1 MTRPRPVRVVGP
13 HPAIPD
19 LVVIGDVMV
28 DVSVEAPALARGGDV
43 HGEVRIRPGGTAANA
58 AVWAAL
64 AGARVTLY
72 GRVGD
77 DTAGRVV
84 RDALAERGVN
94 ARLAVDPKQRTG
106 TMLVVREAGERSMV
120 ADRGANGAF
129 SAEDIPTTI
138 EAGAVL
144 VSGYLLLHPPTEAA
158 ARKALG
164 RSRAPWIAVDAA
176 SWPLLDE
183 YGAERFFE
191 ATAEATVLFANE
203 REAEVLTGDQGRS
216 PLTERYEIVS
226 VKSGANGA
234 EARQGDRVVVY
245 AEFAGEVDPTG
256 AGDAF
261 DGTFLAEL
269 VRGADIERAL
279 RRACAA
285 GAKCA
290 ESEDPWPRTRSS

>member
-1 MTRPRPVRVVGP
+1 MTRLRPVGELGP

-64 AGARVTLY
+64 AGSRVTLY

-77 DTAGRVV
+77 DTAGRVIHE
-84 RDALAERGVN
+84 ALAERGVDS
-94 ARLAVDPKQRTG
+94 RLAVDPEERTG

-129 SAEDIPTTI
+129 SADDLPKTI
-138 EAGAVL
+138 ESGAVL

-158 ARKALG
+158 AREALT
-164 RSRAPWIAVDAA
+164 RSRARWIAVDAA
-176 SWPLLDE
+176 SWPLLE
-183 YGAERFFE
+183 NYGADRFLD
-191 ATAEATVLFANE
+191 ATAGATVLFANE
-203 REAEVLTGDQGRS
+203 REVAVLAGDRS
-216 PLTERYEIVS
+216 TSSLAERYEIVC
-226 VKSGANGA
+226 VKRGAGGA
-234 EARQGDRVVVY
+234 EARQGGRVMLSTRD
-245 AEFAGEVDPTG
+245 ANEVDPTG

-269 VRGADIERAL
+269 VRGADLDTALSRAS
-279 RRACAA
+279 RA

-290 ESEDPWPRTRSS
+290 ESEDPWPPTRSS

>member
-1 MTRPRPVRVVGP
+1 MTRTGPRPVEALRP

-28 DVSVEAPALARGGDV
+28 DVSVQAPALARGGDV

-84 RDALAERGVN
+84 REALVDRGVE
-94 ARLAVDPKQRTG
+94 ARLAVDPKERTG
-106 TMLVVREAGERSMV
+106 TMLVVWEAGERSMV

-129 SAEDIPTTI
+129 SADDIPQAV

-158 ARKALG
+158 AREALA

-176 SWPLLDE
+176 SWPLLE
-183 YGAERFFE
+183 AYGAERFFE
-191 ATAEATVLFANE
+191 ATSNATVLFANE
-203 REAEVLTGDQGRS
+203 REAAVLGGDEDRS
-216 PLTERYEIVS
+216 SLTQRYEVVC
-226 VKSGANGA
+226 VKRGAGGA
-234 EARQGDRVVVY
+234 EARRGSRVLLSKES
-245 AEFAGEVDPTG
+245 ASEVDPTG

-269 VRGADIERAL
+269 VREADLERAL
-279 RRACAA
+279 TRASSAGARCAA
-285 GAKCA
+285 
-290 ESEDPWPRTRSS
+290 SEDPWPPA